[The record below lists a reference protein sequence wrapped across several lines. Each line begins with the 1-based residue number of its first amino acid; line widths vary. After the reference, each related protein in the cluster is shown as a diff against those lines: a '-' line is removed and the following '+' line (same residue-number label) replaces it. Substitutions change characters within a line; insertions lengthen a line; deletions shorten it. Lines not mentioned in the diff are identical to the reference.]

1 MVERKKI
8 MAEQNELH
16 FETIDKNKDI
26 KFQADKFDLAIKNA
40 KLLDTLNLRLLVT
53 NLTNILNER
62 DKNAE

>member
-1 MVERKKI
+1 MKGIKT
-8 MAEQNELH
+8 MAEMNELH

>member
-1 MVERKKI
+1 MEGYV

-16 FETIDKNKDI
+16 FETIDRNKDI

-53 NLTNILNER
+53 NLTNTLNER
-62 DKNAE
+62 DKNAK